1 MIMKKILCLS
11 IFVSVLLPVTAFT
24 IDDNPLLGKWEHSGK
39 SQGQPF
45 NLMAIFRA
53 NGTYDGFINKKEFV
67 SGVYHMNHDTLYI
80 ADATCNDKYNGTYK
94 MEFFGKLDSL
104 KFHVIQDTCVGRRQ
118 ATDGKVFK
126 KLVTAGK

>member
-1 MIMKKILCLS
+1 MKKFHLLITIIVVLFS
-11 IFVSVLLPVTAFT
+11 ITGFT
-24 IDDNPLLGKWEHSGK
+24 IDTNPLVGKWQHSGK
-39 SQGQPF
+39 SQGQAF
-45 NLMAIFRA
+45 DLMAIFRA

-94 MEFFGKLDSL
+94 IEFFGKLDSL

-118 ATDGKVFK
+118 GTDGKVFK